1 MSRIP
6 PFVSG
11 CCLLVYWGAVIVKA
25 RRARRWKHGANVIPP
40 ERTGRW
46 LRLIWVPL
54 VIVWCAQPWLALAR
68 NSHRALPW
76 PGLGFVGAALCV
88 IATATTFICWRAMGR
103 SWRIGIDPAEKTT
116 LVLAGPFRLVRH
128 PIYSLSIVLMIA
140 TLATTQTLFMLVIAI
155 LHSVLMHWEAAREEA
170 YLLRKHGEDYARYR
184 RSTGRFVPRL

>member
-11 CCLLVYWGAVIVKA
+11 CCLLVYWGAVVVKA

-54 VIVWCAQPWLALAR
+54 VIVWCAQPWLALSR
-68 NSHRALPW
+68 NSRHTVPW
-76 PGLGFVGAALCV
+76 PGLAFVGAALCV
-88 IATATTFICWRAMGR
+88 LATAATFICWRAMGK

-116 LVLAGPFRLVRH
+116 LVFAGPFQLVRH
-128 PIYSLSIVLMIA
+128 PIYSLSIVLMIG

-155 LHSVLMHWEAAREEA
+155 LHSLLMQWEAAREEA
-170 YLLRKHGEDYARYR
+170 YLLRKHGEEYAQYR
-184 RSTGRFVPRL
+184 RKTGRFLPRI

>member
-11 CCLLVYWGAVIVKA
+11 CCLLVYWGAVVIKA

-54 VIVWCAQPWLALAR
+54 VIVWCAQPWLAVAR
-68 NSHRALPW
+68 SSRRALPW
-76 PGLGFVGAALCV
+76 PGLAFLGAALCI
-88 IATATTFICWRAMGR
+88 IATAATFICWRAMGR

-128 PIYSLSIVLMIA
+128 PIYSLSIVLMIS
-140 TLATTQTLFMLVIAI
+140 TLATTQTLFMLAIAI
-155 LHSVLMHWEAAREEA
+155 LHSVLMHWEAVREEA